1 MEDGVVSG
9 RRDPLAL
16 AANLRTLCEQQ
27 GSISA
32 ICRKIKMNRQQFNKY
47 LSGTH
52 LPSDANLR
60 LIANHFGLSAT
71 ILFSDPDELRTLV
84 DGNFFHAMM
93 TAKQM
98 QKMPGFISDMRI
110 GTSTHEAELVGVYDR
125 YQFSS
130 IYKGS
135 ILKSIFCIYRNGEFL
150 QHYYVERFPSYEEPG
165 KAEYIFKY
173 HGLCF
178 AMADRFFTI
187 DVETIQGNEM
197 TSGVFAA
204 VKRNTKKFMF
214 GIASGIAAT
223 QFRQPYATKVVLQY
237 RGPGLITRDHLA
249 AATVL
254 DATSTQVPREVLQ
267 YLGENGDMIY
277 SH

>member
-1 MEDGVVSG
+1 MDLSL
-9 RRDPLAL
+9 RDAATF
-16 AANLRTLCEQQ
+16 AANLRTLCDQH

-52 LPSDANLR
+52 IPSDANLR
-60 LIANHFGLSAT
+60 LIANHFGLST
-71 ILFSDPDELRTLV
+71 TMLFSNPDELRTLV

-98 QKMPGFISDMRI
+98 PKMPGFVSEMIV
-110 GTSTHEAELVGVYDR
+110 GTTTYEPELVGVYDR

-135 ILKSIFCIYRNGEFL
+135 VLKSVFCIYRNGEFL
-150 QHYYVERFPSYEEPG
+150 QHYYVERFPSFDEPC

-178 AMADRFFTI
+178 AMEDRFFTL
-187 DVETIQGNEM
+187 DLEAIQKNEM
-197 TSGVFAA
+197 TFGVFAA
-204 VKRNTKKFMF
+204 VKRNTKKFMY
-214 GIASGIAAT
+214 GIGSGIAAT

-237 RGPGLITRDHLA
+237 RGSGLITKQHLA
-249 AATVL
+249 SCTVL
-254 DATSTQVPREVLQ
+254 EANSPQIPREVLQ
-267 YLGENGDMIY
+267 HLGEDGDMIY
-277 SH
+277 SR

>member
-1 MEDGVVSG
+1 MEFKQ
-9 RRDPLAL
+9 RDAHVF
-16 AANLRTLCEQQ
+16 AVNLRTLCEQH
-27 GSISA
+27 GSITA

-52 LPSDANLR
+52 IPSDANLR
-60 LIANHFGLSAT
+60 LIANHFGLST
-71 ILFSDPDELRTLV
+71 SLLFSNPEELRTLV

-98 QKMPGFISDMRI
+98 QKMPGFLSDMVV
-110 GTSTHEAELVGVYDR
+110 GTTTYEPDVVGVYDR
-125 YQFSS
+125 YQYSS

-135 ILKSIFCIYRNGEFL
+135 ILKSVFCIYRNGEFL

-178 AMADRFFTI
+178 ALEDRFFTI
-187 DVETIQGNEM
+187 DVEAIQRNEM

-223 QFRQPYATKVVLQY
+223 QFRQPYATKVVLHY
-237 RGPGLITRDHLA
+237 RGPGLIKREHLA
-249 AATVL
+249 GGTVL
-254 DATSTQVPREVLQ
+254 EANSPQVPREVLQ
-267 YLGENGDMIY
+267 YLGDDGDMIY
-277 SH
+277 SR